1 MFDQVYS
8 KNIQIFLI
16 QYKHIIKIYLMINLL
31 RFSVINFANFSMNLI
46 KTYQNIFNVKFIEIQ
61 CYKFC

>member
-16 QYKHIIKIYLMINLL
+16 QYKHIIKIYLMVNLL
-31 RFSVINFANFSMNLI
+31 RFSVINFANFSMNL
-46 KTYQNIFNVKFIEIQ
+46 N
-61 CYKFC
+61 

>member
-16 QYKHIIKIYLMINLL
+16 QYKHIIKIYLMVNLL